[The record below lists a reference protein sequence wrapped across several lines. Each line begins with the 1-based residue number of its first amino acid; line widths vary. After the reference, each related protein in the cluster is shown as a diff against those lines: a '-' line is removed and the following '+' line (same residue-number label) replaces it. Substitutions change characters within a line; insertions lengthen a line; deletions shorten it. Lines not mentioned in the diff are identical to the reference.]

1 MQLAFI
7 MPNEAQR
14 DSIGRMR
21 ESMAEMRPDQIKHL
35 EHLLRSW
42 GIFGTPNAEALV
54 WRAIKRTLRDRP

>member
-14 DSIGRMR
+14 QQIGVMR
-21 ESMAEMRPDQIKHL
+21 ESVVQMRPDQIKHL

-42 GIFGTPNAEALV
+42 GIFGRADALALT

>member
-7 MPNEAQR
+7 MPSEAQ
-14 DSIGRMR
+14 SKEIGAMR
-21 ESMAEMRPDQIKHL
+21 ESVVEMRPDQIRHL

-42 GIFGTPNAEALV
+42 RIFARGDALALT